1 MKSDF
6 QSSAKGLIGDSPTV
20 ARGSAMRWE
29 GEMCIVS
36 GSYQAVA
43 STPPR
48 TTVELWCRAR
58 EGHSVVVLVQGLKPF
73 LEIAL
78 PGKPREA
85 EAAALSLDLVREM
98 SEVTGIGEPVDKWT
112 PMGVKPHW
120 RVDVEQPYVVP
131 RLRKRLLADNDWEV
145 TSADILFVQ
154 RLLLDLDLGPH
165 VRVAGEVLWAGS
177 RAPAELAAEFD
188 GGRVEAAERIRD
200 FGGSGLYPCDVVIS
214 CTLADLSRADPF
226 PAPFVTLS
234 LDLETSVK
242 HNTILCAA
250 VVIDRGGSR
259 TEHEFRGAEKDILEG
274 MTRLVRDED
283 PDFITGYNIDNFDL
297 PRIIERAEENSGRS
311 RFEQAALCG
320 WGRVPA
326 IESEAKRLK
335 PERAINRV
343 WRMTGR
349 IPMDAWWQ
357 VRQTLRPER
366 ESLRFVANML
376 WPDSEDKQKLDIDAS
391 RMDEEW
397 AARPDEVMEYCVRD
411 THLPLD
417 ILGHLQSVERKEAL
431 AAVASTTVE
440 TAAAGTTSQWIDSL
454 VIRLA
459 DRENIAVPRTQS
471 GPRRRDQIA
480 GGYVHEVEP
489 GIHPWV
495 AVLDFKSM
503 YPSIMIAQNICSTTL
518 VRDGRVDSSH
528 NISPATSTR
537 YVSTD
542 ERKGLVP
549 RLLSDLMTRRDHHK
563 EELKKARESGDEE
576 AAFLHDQL
584 QYAVKIL
591 MNSFYGVFAS
601 SFYRFTHPD
610 LGASIT
616 EWARHNIRTIIASL
630 EKDGSGVVYSDTDSI
645 FVRAPVE
652 PDSPINRPPETAL
665 VFADWNAAREE
676 TLRFGHRLAERFTR
690 EGAELEF
697 ETALSAFFSHGAKKR
712 YVGRVVWPREEMLI
726 RGYEVRRTD
735 SFRILT
741 RTMTEMFELILANDP
756 WSSVELTK
764 TVIDDVRS
772 RRIEVAD
779 LVISR
784 SCKGSL
790 RRDGSVDFTKAY
802 KNPDSLPYVRAA
814 KQRIE
819 AGLGFTPG
827 MKVGWIVTNA
837 KTSPMTIEAWMVDE
851 LGVEPPVY
859 DPEFYARRLATAL
872 GRITEAFGWNQ
883 KELLEGTRQ
892 QTLSDFF

>member
-1 MKSDF
+1 
-6 QSSAKGLIGDSPTV
+6 V
-20 ARGSAMRWE
+20 RWK

-36 GSYQAVA
+36 GSYQSVD
-43 STPPR
+43 SKPPT

-58 EGHSVVVLVQGLKPF
+58 AGHSVVLLVEGLRPF

-78 PGKPREA
+78 PGRPRDAVEA
-85 EAAALSLDLVREM
+85 ESGLEFVGEM
-98 SEVTGIGEPVDKWT
+98 EEVVSIGEPVEKWT
-112 PMGVKPHW
+112 PLGMKPHW
-120 RVDVEQPYVVP
+120 RVEVTQPYVVP
-131 RLRKRLLADNDWEV
+131 RLRKRMVGDWEV
-145 TSADILFVQ
+145 SSADILFVQ

-165 VRVAGEVLWAGS
+165 VGAVGEVLWAGE
-177 RAPAELAAEFD
+177 RAPAAVRAEFS

-200 FGGSGLYPCDVVIS
+200 VGGSGLYPCDMVVACSIDD
-214 CTLADLSRADPF
+214 LARTEPF
-226 PAPFVTLS
+226 PAPFVTFS
-234 LDLETSVK
+234 FDLETSIR

-250 VVIDRGGSR
+250 AVIDRGGNRS
-259 TEHEFRGAEKDILEG
+259 EHEFRGEERDILEG
-274 MTRLVRDED
+274 LTRLVRDED

-297 PRIIERAEENSGRS
+297 PRIIERAEESGPRS

-335 PERAINRV
+335 PNRANNRV
-343 WRMTGR
+343 WRLTGR
-349 IPMDAWWQ
+349 IPLDAWWQ

-366 ESLRFVANML
+366 ESLRYVANML
-376 WPDSEDKQKLDIDAS
+376 WPDDADKHKLDVDAS

-411 THLPLD
+411 TYLPLD
-417 ILGHLQSVERKEAL
+417 ILAHLQSIQRKEAL
-431 AAVASTTVE
+431 AAVALSTVE

-459 DRENIAVPRTQS
+459 DRENIAVPMTQS

-480 GGYVHEVEP
+480 GGYVHDVEP

-518 VRDGRVDSSH
+518 VRDGSKNDSH
-528 NISPATSTR
+528 NVSPTTGTR
-537 YVSTD
+537 YLESQ
-542 ERKGLVP
+542 EREGLVP
-549 RLLSDLMTRRDHHK
+549 RLLSQLMEKRDLHK
-563 EELKKARESGDEE
+563 RELANAEESGDKE

-616 EWARHNIRTIIASL
+616 EWARHNIRSIIAQL
-630 EKDGSGVVYSDTDSI
+630 ETDGHHVVYSDTDSI
-645 FVRAPVE
+645 FVTAPVE
-652 PDSPINRPPETAL
+652 PDSPISRPPEDAL
-665 VFADWNAAREE
+665 VFADWRAARAE
-676 TLRFGHRLAERFTR
+676 TLRFGERLANRFTK

-726 RGYEVRRTD
+726 RGYEVRRSD
-735 SFRILT
+735 SFSLLT
-741 RTMTEMFELILANDP
+741 RTMVEMFELIMANEP
-756 WSSVELTK
+756 WSAVELTK
-764 TVIDDVRS
+764 TQIDSVRA
-772 RRIEVAD
+772 REVDAVD

-784 SCKGSL
+784 SCKGQL
-790 RRDGSVDFTKAY
+790 RRNGSVDFTKVY

-827 MKVGWIVTNA
+827 MKVGWIVIDG
-837 KTSPMTIEAWMVDE
+837 KRSPMRIEAWMVDE
-851 LGVEPPVY
+851 LGVEPPRY
-859 DPEFYARRLATAL
+859 DPNFYARRLAKAL
-872 GRITEAFGWNQ
+872 GRITEAFGWDEN
-883 KELLEGTRQ
+883 ELLAGSRQ
-892 QTLSDFF
+892 QTLFDF

>member
-1 MKSDF
+1 
-6 QSSAKGLIGDSPTV
+6 
-20 ARGSAMRWE
+20 MRWS
-29 GEMCIVS
+29 GEVCIVS

-48 TTVELWCRAR
+48 TVVELWCRAR
-58 EGHSVVVLVQGLKPF
+58 EGHSVVLLVDGLSPF
-73 LEIAL
+73 LEIA
-78 PGKPREA
+78 PSGKADRDRDLKEHLEIVHEMDEVVSIA
-85 EAAALSLDLVREM
+85 EP
-98 SEVTGIGEPVDKWT
+98 IDKWT
-112 PMGVKPHW
+112 PYGVKPHY
-120 RVDVEQPYVVP
+120 RVEVEQPYVVP
-131 RLRKRLLADNDWEV
+131 RLRKRLESEWEV
-145 TSADILFVQ
+145 SSADILFVQ

-165 VRVAGEVLWAGS
+165 IASGGEVLWAGP
-177 RAPAELAAEFD
+177 RASSELASEFD
-188 GGRVEAAERIRD
+188 GKRVEAAEMIRD
-200 FGGSGLYPCDVVIS
+200 FGGSGLYPCDMVVACNI
-214 CTLADLSRADPF
+214 ADLSRTDPF
-226 PAPFVTLS
+226 PTPFVTLS
-234 LDLETSVK
+234 LDLETSVR

-250 VVIDRGGSR
+250 VVIARGNSR
-259 TEHEFRGAEKDILEG
+259 TEHEFRGSEKEILEG
-274 MTRLVRDED
+274 MTRLVREED

-297 PRIIERAEENSGRS
+297 PRIIERAEENAGRS
-311 RFEQAALCG
+311 KFEQAAWCG

-326 IESEAKRLK
+326 IESESKRLS
-335 PERAINRV
+335 PDRAINRV
-343 WRMTGR
+343 WRLTGR

-376 WPDSEDKQKLDIDAS
+376 WPESEDKQKLDIDAS
-391 RMDEEW
+391 KMDEEW
-397 AARPDEVMEYCVRD
+397 ASRPDEVMEYCVRD

-431 AAVASTTVE
+431 AAVANTTVE

-459 DRENIAVPRTQS
+459 DRENIAVPMTQS

-489 GIHPWV
+489 GLQSWV

-503 YPSIMIAQNICSTTL
+503 YPSIMISQNICSTTL
-518 VRDGRVDSSH
+518 VRDGTEDDTH
-528 NISPATSTR
+528 NVSPTTSTR
-537 YVSTD
+537 YVSSD
-542 ERKGLVP
+542 ERRGLVP
-549 RLLSDLMTRRDHHK
+549 RLLSELMEQRDHHK
-563 EELKKARESGDEE
+563 SELKNARETGEEE

-616 EWARHNIRTIIASL
+616 EWARHNIRTIINNV
-630 EKDGSGVVYSDTDSI
+630 ETDGYDVVYSDTDSI
-645 FVRAPVE
+645 FVKAPVE
-652 PDSPINRPPETAL
+652 PDSPINRPPENSL
-665 VFADWNAAREE
+665 VFEHWKNARKE
-676 TLRFGHRLAERFTR
+676 TLDFGNSLADRFTK

-735 SFRILT
+735 SFRLLT
-741 RTMTEMFELILANDP
+741 STMTEMFELILSNEE
-756 WSSVELTK
+756 WSAVEMSK
-764 TVIDDVRS
+764 SVIDDIKSKRV
-772 RRIEVAD
+772 EAVD

-790 RRDGSVDFTKAY
+790 RKDGTVDFHKIY
-802 KNPDSLPYVRAA
+802 KNPDSLPYVRVA

-837 KTSPMTIEAWMVDE
+837 KTSPMTVQAWMVDE
-851 LGVEPPVY
+851 LDVEPPEY
-859 DPEFYARRLATAL
+859 DPEFYAKRLATAL
-872 GRITEAFGWNQ
+872 GRITEAFGWNE
-883 KELLEGTRQ
+883 KELLQGTRQ
-892 QTLSDFF
+892 QTLFDF